1 MKIKESYI
9 ILDNLYCYAYHGVA
23 PQERVVGNEYQLW
36 IKLKVTFS
44 ASALS
49 DNLDDTVSYADVSA
63 VVKEEMAIPSKLL
76 EHVSARI
83 AKRIFNDFGL
93 VEEITLRL
101 FKRNPP
107 MGDDID
113 HAGVE
118 IVCTR

>member
-63 VVKEEMAIPSKLL
+63 VVKEEMAIPSQLL

-83 AKRIFNDFGL
+83 AERILNDFSL
-93 VEEITLRL
+93 VEEVELRL

-113 HAGVE
+113 YAGVE